1 MKATKKTPAKGKG
14 STALVKKDVGLPQK
28 AAEGVRAITAV
39 DPQALLAQAIDK
51 GMPVESME
59 RLLAMRREMK
69 AEYAR
74 EQYFKALS
82 GFQRECPIVGKD
94 RIAKIRSKKGEDSS
108 FAYRYAPLETI
119 VAAAQPVL
127 ERWGFSWTCK
137 PSQTATH
144 VKAAVHA
151 HHVDGHEEVTEFE
164 VPLDPTSY
172 MSEPQKAAAASTF
185 ARRYAFINAFG
196 ITTKG
201 EDSDAQGDQPR
212 KESREPLRTPQ
223 EKGPIIYPR
232 ADGTASDAVPVH
244 HEVKVELSDYE
255 KGLKYLTA
263 TETDPKSKVVVGLF
277 TENEKVDYT
286 HELGEAK
293 DNPEGLAKIIAD
305 IVETGKKRRA
315 AVKGVA

>member
-1 MKATKKTPAKGKG
+1 MKKTEKKRVPRKGT
-14 STALVKKDVGLPQK
+14 TALVKKEAGLPAK

-74 EQYFKALS
+74 EQFFKALA
-82 GFQRECPIVGKD
+82 GFQRECPIIGKD
-94 RIAKIRSKKGEDSS
+94 RVAKIRSKKGDDSS
-108 FAYRYAPLETI
+108 FSYRYAPLETI
-119 VAAAQPVL
+119 VAQAQPVL

-137 PSQTATH
+137 PSQTETH

-151 HHVDGHEEVTEFE
+151 HHVDGHEEITEFE

-201 EDSDAQGDQPR
+201 EDNDAQGEPPR
-212 KESREPLRTPQ
+212 REPIRQPQ
-223 EKGPIIYPR
+223 EKGPIIYQNR
-232 ADGTASDAVPVH
+232 DGTASDAVPTT
-244 HEVKVELSDYE
+244 HEEKPAPAMDDYTKILSL
-255 KGLKYLTA
+255 LKSVSTA
-263 TETDPKSKVVVGLF
+263 PGGQMVAIF
-277 TENEKVDYT
+277 TENEKIDYT
-286 HELGEAK
+286 HEAKEAK
-293 DNPEGLAKIIAD
+293 NSPEELKRILAD
-305 IVETGKKRRA
+305 IVTTGAKRHKA
-315 AVKGVA
+315 IKGEV